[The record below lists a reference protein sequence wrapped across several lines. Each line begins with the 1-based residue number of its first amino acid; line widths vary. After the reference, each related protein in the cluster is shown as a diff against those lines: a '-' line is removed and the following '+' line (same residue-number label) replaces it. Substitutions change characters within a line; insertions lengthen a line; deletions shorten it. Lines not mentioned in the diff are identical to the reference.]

1 MNFNDMSIDNLFAFI
16 QRANTAYHDGDD
28 PIISD
33 AEYDRGFHIL
43 RQKMIDAGME
53 EPSFVGAESSKG
65 FNKVRHLSRRLSLD
79 NAFTEEDMLS
89 FIRRAEE
96 AGADSFISE
105 PKIDGLS
112 LTLTYINGHLIKGIT
127 RGDGIEGDDVTVN
140 LMVIKDIPKIISCK
154 DHLEVTGEIYM
165 NKEDFMALNNLLE
178 SRKEKLKANPR
189 NAAAGTLRQHD
200 IEAVKERNL
209 SFFAYALDFVV
220 GKNPFT
226 TDAEN
231 MDFLVME
238 GFSVPEYHVV
248 SAENLTDNYKM
259 HNEVRSGRIYDVDGV
274 VYKVNNLQVRK
285 NMGIGSRTPYWGI
298 AWKFDAEVA
307 TTHLK
312 DVTWQVGRTYALTP
326 VAELEP
332 IGIGGVMVGRATLH
346 GVERFEEFAPSYNAV
361 VKVRRAGDVIP
372 EIIDIESDLNHIIPV
387 ITECPC
393 CHSKVKRIGA
403 NLFCTAYEDGRPCRD
418 RDIQAISYVVS
429 RDVLNLDG
437 VGEGVIEKLYDASI
451 IQNVCDLFLLDSTLK
466 ESFRLVYPGR
476 AGDKIIEGVEGGC
489 KNVEFRRFISAL
501 MMPLIAKSTP
511 KKLAELSGDPV
522 MFYDMVLRGDDFTD
536 LVGPARNQNIIDWFS
551 MPVNR
556 QYYMKLM
563 EQLEI
568 IPVEKVSSDSEWAG
582 KTVVFTGS
590 IGEYT
595 RDGITSFA
603 ESLGIKVSN
612 SVSKKTDLVVYG
624 DKAGSKL
631 DKANKLG
638 VKTMTAD
645 EWIALTHE

>member
-16 QRANTAYHDGDD
+16 QRANTAYHDNDD

-43 RQKMIDAGME
+43 RQKMIEAGME

-79 NAFTEEDMLS
+79 NAFTEDDMLS

-127 RGDGIEGDDVTVN
+127 RGDGVEGDDVTVN
-140 LMVIKDIPKIISCK
+140 LIVIKDIPKIISCK

-209 SFFAYALDFVV
+209 SFFAYALDFI
-220 GKNPFT
+220 GSKNPFV

-231 MDFLVME
+231 MDFLSME
-238 GFSVPEYHVV
+238 GFSVPEYHIVN
-248 SAENLTDNYKM
+248 AENFIDDYKM
-259 HNEVRSGRIYDVDGV
+259 HNDVRSGRMYDVDGV

-298 AWKFDAEVA
+298 AWKFDAEIA

-332 IGIGGVMVGRATLH
+332 IGIGGVMVSRATLH
-346 GVERFEEFAPSYNAV
+346 GIDRFEEFAPSYNAV

-372 EIIDIESDLNHIIPV
+372 EIIDIESDQNHIITA
-387 ITECPC
+387 ITQCPC
-393 CHSKVKRIGA
+393 CQSKVKRIGA

-437 VGEGVIEKLYDASI
+437 VGEGVIEKLYDAGV
-451 IQNVCDLFLLDSTLK
+451 IQNVCDLFLLNSSLK
-466 ESFRLVYPGR
+466 DSFRIVYPGR
-476 AGDKIIEGVEGGC
+476 AGDKIIEGVEAGR

-511 KKLAELSGDPV
+511 KKLAELSGDPIV
-522 MFYDMVLRGDDFTD
+522 FYDMVLRGDDFTD
-536 LVGPARNQNIIDWFS
+536 LVGPARNQNINDWFS
-551 MPVNR
+551 MPSNR
-556 QYYMKLM
+556 QYYMRLM

-568 IPVEKVSSDSEWAG
+568 IPMEKITSNSEWAG

-590 IGEYT
+590 IGDYT
-595 RDGITSFA
+595 RDGITSLA

-631 DKANKLG
+631 EKAQKLG
-638 VKTMTAD
+638 VNTITAD
-645 EWIALTHE
+645 EWLKGV